1 MCKIWFNDYHI
12 HINFAYQTF
21 KWDSESS
28 SQAAVHCVIVG
39 FAGFNRNEKWLFT
52 DGSNGKIVSN
62 ISPYLVEGEDIFV
75 VAEKESLCGMSKMS
89 FGNQPRDGGFF
100 VIKEDEWKKSQ
111 NFRNGS
117 ILILVQMS
125 LSKEKNV
132 GVCG

>member
-1 MCKIWFNDYHI
+1 MK
-12 HINFAYQTF
+12 
-21 KWDSESS
+21 
-28 SQAAVHCVIVG
+28 
-39 FAGFNRNEKWLFT
+39 
-52 DGSNGKIVSN
+52 NGLLQMDQMGKFVSN

-100 VIKEDEWKKSQ
+100 VIKEDEYHDIMEKEPELQKW
-111 NFRNGS
+111 S